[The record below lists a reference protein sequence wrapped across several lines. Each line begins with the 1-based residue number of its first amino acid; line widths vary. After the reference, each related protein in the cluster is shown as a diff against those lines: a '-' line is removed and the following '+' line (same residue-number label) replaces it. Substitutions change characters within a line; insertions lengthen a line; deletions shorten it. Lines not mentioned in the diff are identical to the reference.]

1 MNPRVLRQEFIV
13 HQAKMAAAQ
22 EWVAQLRQ
30 WAKQGYTTQEDLPM
44 ENTVLFLPADPSA
57 ASAPAAA
64 QPPTIVTAPTAD
76 PPVQPVAIAAP
87 PASNTMVV
95 ATPAV
100 HTSTIERSSC
110 SSAEDTS
117 LSSLES
123 AGLVACMEVAAA
135 IPALSFPVVDKTPA
149 RDEWPEDLFM
159 GLGPEG
165 TSSTTTELVTTQ
177 PLVLNTLDAP
187 IMRTTPDSAT
197 INITTA
203 QRLVASTVSSGPDP
217 VIAEE
222 RPQLL
227 DVPAPPQ
234 TVVCNGVS
242 VPQPDSRHDP
252 GEVERLCQE
261 VSQLRAELRAQGQ
274 ATRAAI
280 QDTNDRGRDY
290 PFQVATNLKAILEAV
305 LQPPQPQPSDPALL
319 RAMPHLRRF
328 AEAYLDPP
336 K

>member
-1 MNPRVLRQEFIV
+1 
-13 HQAKMAAAQ
+13 
-22 EWVAQLRQ
+22 
-30 WAKQGYTTQEDLPM
+30 M
-44 ENTVLFLPADPSA
+44 ENTVLFPPADPSA
-57 ASAPAAA
+57 ASAPATA
-64 QPPTIVTAPTAD
+64 QPPTVVTTPTAD
-76 PPVQPVAIAAP
+76 PPVQPVAITAP

-123 AGLVACMEVAAA
+123 AGLVVCMEVAAA
-135 IPALSFPVVDKTPA
+135 IPAPSLPVVDKTPA
-149 RDEWPEDLFM
+149 HDEWPEDLFM

-165 TSSTTTELVTTQ
+165 TSSTTTELITTQ

-187 IMRTTPDSAT
+187 TTTPPPAILRTTPDSAT

-203 QRLVASTVSSGPDP
+203 QGLVASMVSSGPDP

-234 TVVCNGVS
+234 TVVCNGAS

-252 GEVERLCQE
+252 GEVERLHQE
-261 VSQLRAELRAQGQ
+261 ISQLRAELRAQGQ

-290 PFQVATNLKAILEAV
+290 LFQVATNLQANLKAILEAV

-319 RAMPHLRRF
+319 RAMPHLRQV